1 MKTINI
7 WDNHFHQ
14 VSWGLDKKCGFFT
27 NGQFLNVCGFFCSD
41 FTFLPHEIFL
51 NMKKPRMLLMKTVLL
66 VWYCNAKIIFKT
78 IKLIFAPKKWLWKLQ
93 MANFWLP
100 LIKLPY
106 KIWNNPS
113 RKLFWMQNVL
123 NFICHIMKF
132 NNCHHTT
139 LHFNYNYFFFIL
151 RLWQLQHGTRITTSW
166 LPHGKSQNEFH

>member
-1 MKTINI
+1 M
-7 WDNHFHQ
+7 
-14 VSWGLDKKCGFFT
+14 KCGSFT
-27 NGQFLNVCGFFCSD
+27 NCQFLNVCGFFCSD
-41 FTFLPHEIFL
+41 FTFLPHKIFL

-106 KIWNNPS
+106 KIWTNPS

-123 NFICHIMKF
+123 NFICHTMKSHS
-132 NNCHHTT
+132 CHHTNAAIAWLASHGSCEKSN
-139 LHFNYNYFFFIL
+139 LHNGIMAIAPLNL
-151 RLWQLQHGTRITTSW
+151 REKLT
-166 LPHGKSQNEFH
+166 